1 MAKPTGKI
9 RKRAPKATKSAGVSI
24 AQKLAAAA
32 SAASNNRNRAPPTA
46 NNKPKQASAA
56 ARGGHIIVLTQR
68 DKNKISTRSWDDYAS
83 VGAAMDAIVSS
94 YEGKLKELNPTMT
107 KLSYTVQDV
116 YVYLDS
122 FADISALVYQP
133 KTQQYQ
139 PRAKDF
145 IKQSIFN
152 RLKQAVA

>member
-9 RKRAPKATKSAGVSI
+9 RKRAPKANKSAGVSI
-24 AQKLAAAA
+24 AQKLAAAS
-32 SAASNNRNRAPPTA
+32 SAAANNRSRAPPTA
-46 NNKPKQASAA
+46 NNKPKQASA

-83 VGAAMDAIVSS
+83 VGAAIDAIVSS
-94 YEGKLKELNPTMT
+94 YEGKLKELNPTVS

-116 YVYLDS
+116 YVYIDS